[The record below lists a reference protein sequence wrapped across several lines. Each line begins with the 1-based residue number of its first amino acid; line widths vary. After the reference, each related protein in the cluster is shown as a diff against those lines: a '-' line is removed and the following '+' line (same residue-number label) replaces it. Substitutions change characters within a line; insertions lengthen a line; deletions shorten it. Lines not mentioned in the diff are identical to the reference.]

1 MIYLTKGQKLFE
13 NPEMVVCEPTGYYED
28 SSTVICASAL
38 SPEDPV
44 CRFEAKF
51 IAYGSMV
58 YTITDEKLL
67 LEEVMKLDPLS
78 LFSKTAEEKKIDQL
92 VQNIETVE
100 QASMSDLT
108 SAENSITNED
118 LLSENQNNNTNTEN
132 STTSTSTSP
141 AIESSS
147 NATSSSPTSLNN
159 ATSSNATSSNATS
172 STPSIEATSTSAT
185 SSQSVGTATSS
196 DNTSQAATSTS
207 TNTNTSTSTESNSF
221 TFGIENNASNNQ
233 NASSTPPDTQI

>member
-13 NPEMVVCEPTGYYED
+13 NPEMVVYEPTGYYED

-78 LFSKTAEEKKIDQL
+78 LFGKTAEEKKIDQL

-118 LLSENQNNNTNTEN
+118 LLSENQNINTNTEN

-159 ATSSNATSSNATS
+159 TTSSNATSSNATS

-185 SSQSVGTATSS
+185 SSQSVGAATSS
-196 DNTSQAATSTS
+196 DNTSQTATST
-207 TNTNTSTSTESNSF
+207 NINTSTSTESNSF
-221 TFGIENNASNNQ
+221 TFGIENNANNNQ